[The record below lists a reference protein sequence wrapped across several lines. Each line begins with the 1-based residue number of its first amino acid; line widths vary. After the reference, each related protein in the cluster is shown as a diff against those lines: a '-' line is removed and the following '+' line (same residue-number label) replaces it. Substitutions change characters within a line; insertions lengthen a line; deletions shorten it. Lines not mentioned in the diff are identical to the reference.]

1 MTYWILLK
9 TTFAFPQSCQKQ
21 RNGSINF
28 SHYFRFGFQEEELYA
43 FLKTRFCNPT
53 DASNQTHF
61 WSKGDTKSVYM
72 STGCQIKS
80 TSRNTFV
87 IKLEYDLLVTWVQIW
102 NTFFYIF
109 WYWFHFKS
117 LYFINPMSFLN
128 SPIHLVR
135 LYTIKFYNSNLNI
148 ANHNLRFTNFLREK
162 I

>member
-9 TTFAFPQSCQKQ
+9 TTFACPQSCQNKEMEESIFFIIIGLGFKKRNYMHFSKQ
-21 RNGSINF
+21 DSAIQLM
-28 SHYFRFGFQEEELYA
+28 H
-43 FLKTRFCNPT
+43 
-53 DASNQTHF
+53 
-61 WSKGDTKSVYM
+61 
-72 STGCQIKS
+72 QIKPIFDPKGILNPYTCLPDVKWIP
-80 TSRNTFV
+80 TSKHIFV

-117 LYFINPMSFLN
+117 MN

-135 LYTIKFYNSNLNI
+135 FYTIKFYNSNLDI